1 MNSRFRVG
9 IVGSGAVARVCHVPA
24 VLASPLATLTALV
37 DPVAERGRSI
47 ARDYGIAP
55 LIASSL
61 EEVLDKVDGIVIA
74 TPNNTH
80 APLAQQAIRAGIPCL
95 IEKPLC
101 ITEDEG
107 REICEAARARGVV
120 VAVGY
125 CQRFDDGVVLVK
137 ELLDEG
143 SLGSV
148 RQFHCQSGSIG
159 GWSPESG
166 YILDRKSAGGGVLTV
181 NGSHYIDRLLYW
193 FGYPDDVFLRH
204 DGVAGPEAHCFAKLH
219 YNSRGLRIDGSML
232 FSKLVRLD
240 SGVALRTERGVL
252 ATGGNGSPVL
262 WRSGDSSIVT
272 AELRPSAP
280 PSWRPE
286 ASLFQRQL
294 DDFIQACRGEHP
306 PAVPAEVG
314 VQSVRL
320 LQELYRSQN
329 VASAAS
335 VAEEL
340 A

>member
-1 MNSRFRVG
+1 MNSRFRIG

-37 DPVAERGRSI
+37 DPAAERARGI
-47 ARDYGIAP
+47 ARDYGVAP

-61 EEVLDKVDGIVIA
+61 SEVLGKVDGVVIA

-80 APLAQQAIRAGIPCL
+80 APLALEAIAADIPCL

-101 ITEDEG
+101 ITADEG
-107 REICEAARARGVV
+107 RRICEAAEARGVV
-120 VAVGY
+120 VTVGY

-148 RQFHCQSGSIG
+148 RRFHCQSGSIG

-193 FGYPDDVFLRH
+193 FGYPDDVSLRH
-204 DGVAGPEAHCFAKLH
+204 DGVAGPEAHCHAKLH
-219 YNSRGLRIDGSML
+219 YKSRALRIDGSML

-240 SGVALRTERGVL
+240 SGVVLGTERGVL
-252 ATGGNGSPVL
+252 ATGV
-262 WRSGDSSIVT
+262 RE
-272 AELRPSAP
+272 APSCGGVPLP
-280 PSWRPE
+280 PSSRRSSARAARRAGGRRRACSS
-286 ASLFQRQL
+286 ASWTISSRRAAENTHPRFRLKS
-294 DDFIQACRGEHP
+294 ACNPCVFSKTCIGPRM
-306 PAVPAEVG
+306 
-314 VQSVRL
+314 
-320 LQELYRSQN
+320 
-329 VASAAS
+329 
-335 VAEEL
+335 
-340 A
+340 